1 MASSLFTVQDYTG
14 ALLSLLPRGRV
25 WPKDPDSAQAKLMA
39 GLAPSFQRLD
49 ARAQTLLVDA
59 FPATTTELLP
69 EWESSLGL
77 PDPCDG
83 PGQTVDQRRAQVL
96 NKFVSAG
103 GQSVAYFVGVLTRLG
118 YPDATITQYAPF
130 RVGID
135 HVGFPIH
142 GLEWAYHWTINLP
155 NLSVFWFLVGISTV
169 PGPLFSISDQAV
181 FCVIDDLKPAH
192 TTVDFTN
199 NP

>member
-1 MASSLFTVQDYTG
+1 MADSLFTVLDYTQ
-14 ALLSLLPRGRV
+14 ALTALLPRGRV
-25 WPKDPDSAQAKLMA
+25 WPKDPASVQSGLMS
-39 GLAPSFQRLD
+39 GLAPTFQRLD

-103 GQSVAYFVGVLTRLG
+103 GQSVPYFLGVLARLG
-118 YPDATITQYAPF
+118 YPTASIKQYAPF
-130 RVGID
+130 RIGID
-135 HVGFPIH
+135 VVGAPLYDLPWI
-142 GLEWAYHWTINLP
+142 YHWTINLP
-155 NLSVFWFLVGISTV
+155 TLSVFPFLIGISTI
-169 PGPLFSISDQAV
+169 PGPLFAISDQAV

-192 TTVDFTN
+192 TTVDFTT

>member
-1 MASSLFTVQDYTG
+1 MADSLFSTLDYTQ
-14 ALLSLLPRGRV
+14 ALTALLPRGRV
-25 WPKDPDSAQAKLMA
+25 WPKDPGSAQHAVMA
-39 GLAPSFQRLD
+39 GFAPTFQRLD
-49 ARAQTLLVDA
+49 ARAQTLLVEA

-69 EWESSLGL
+69 EWEDSLGL

-83 PGQTVDQRRAQVL
+83 PDQTVDQRRAQVL

-103 GQSVAYFVGVLTRLG
+103 GQSVLYFEGVLARLG
-118 YPDATITQYAPF
+118 YPTATITQYAPF

-135 HVGFPIH
+135 HVGFPIY
-142 GLEWAYHWTINLP
+142 GIEWIYHWTINLP
-155 NLSVFWFLVGISTV
+155 TLSIFWFEVGVSSV
-169 PGPLFSISDQAV
+169 PGPLFAISDQAV

-199 NP
+199 IP